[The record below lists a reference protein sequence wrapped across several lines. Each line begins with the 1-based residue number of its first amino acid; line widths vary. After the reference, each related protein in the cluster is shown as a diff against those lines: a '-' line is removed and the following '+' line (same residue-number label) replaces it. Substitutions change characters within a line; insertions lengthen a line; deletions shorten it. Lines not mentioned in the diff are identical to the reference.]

1 MSKKE
6 WILIF
11 GITTSL
17 IVSRLIP
24 HAPNF
29 TSSLAGF
36 LFGAVVIRKNIAGF
50 VLLFGYFLADLV
62 INNMVYPSDTIQW
75 LSSGFEWFFTSFLI
89 IFFANKLFTA
99 YGYNPTKIIGLSIMS
114 SLIFFVFSNF
124 AVWVGSI
131 LYSSDLAGLS
141 ACFIAAIPFF
151 MNELAGTLFYSCMF
165 FGVYWIYEY
174 KQLKSAKVIV

>member
-36 LFGAVVIRKNIAGF
+36 LFGAVVIRKN
-50 VLLFGYFLADLV
+50 
-62 INNMVYPSDTIQW
+62 MVYPSDTIQW
-75 LSSGFEWFFTSFLI
+75 LSSGFEWLFTSFLI